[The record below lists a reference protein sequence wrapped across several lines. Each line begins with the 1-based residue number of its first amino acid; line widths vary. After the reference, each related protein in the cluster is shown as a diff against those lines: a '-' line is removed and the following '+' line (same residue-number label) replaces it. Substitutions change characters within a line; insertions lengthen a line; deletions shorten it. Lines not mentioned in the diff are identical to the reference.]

1 MPLAVDT
8 EGFRINKDTEK
19 YRTDISF
26 VGKMYRTEY
35 TYFTAPLSEYL
46 RGYLD
51 GIVSSQMKLYGGYLI
66 PDLITDN
73 LLDRMNREYQKIAAD
88 GFQMGR
94 RELEFMLTC
103 ETTGRERY
111 LALALLSGHFHVDLY
126 STDKD
131 QRLEN
136 VHYRGYADYYRQ
148 MPLVFS
154 QSRINL
160 NISLKT
166 ILTGIPL
173 RVIDVLGCGGFLIS
187 NYQEE
192 MEEYLDIGKE
202 CVVYENIED
211 LFLKAQ
217 YYLTHEE
224 ERKSI
229 ALAGYERV
237 KRDFTFKKRLEK
249 MFSQVY

>member
-1 MPLAVDT
+1 MH
-8 EGFRINKDTEK
+8 
-19 YRTDISF
+19 
-26 VGKMYRTEY
+26 
-35 TYFTAPLSEYL
+35 
-46 RGYLD
+46 
-51 GIVSSQMKLYGGYLI
+51 
-66 PDLITDN
+66 
-73 LLDRMNREYQKIAAD
+73 
-88 GFQMGR
+88 
-94 RELEFMLTC
+94 
-103 ETTGRERY
+103 
-111 LALALLSGHFHVDLY
+111 LLSSHFHVDLY

-131 QRLEN
+131 RRLEK

-211 LFLKAQ
+211 LFMKTQ
-217 YYLTHEE
+217 YYLSHEE

-229 ALAGYERV
+229 ARAGYERV
-237 KRDFTFKKRLEK
+237 KKDFTFKERLGK

>member
-1 MPLAVDT
+1 
-8 EGFRINKDTEK
+8 
-19 YRTDISF
+19 
-26 VGKMYRTEY
+26 
-35 TYFTAPLSEYL
+35 
-46 RGYLD
+46 
-51 GIVSSQMKLYGGYLI
+51 
-66 PDLITDN
+66 
-73 LLDRMNREYQKIAAD
+73 
-88 GFQMGR
+88 
-94 RELEFMLTC
+94 
-103 ETTGRERY
+103 
-111 LALALLSGHFHVDLY
+111 
-126 STDKD
+126 
-131 QRLEN
+131 
-136 VHYRGYADYYRQ
+136 

-211 LFLKAQ
+211 LFMKTQ
-217 YYLTHEE
+217 YYLSHEE

-229 ALAGYERV
+229 ARAGYERV
-237 KRDFTFKKRLEK
+237 KKTLPLKKDLEK
-249 MFSQVY
+249 CFHRFIKIKYDKTILQDVIVYAGGTKC

>member
-1 MPLAVDT
+1 
-8 EGFRINKDTEK
+8 
-19 YRTDISF
+19 
-26 VGKMYRTEY
+26 
-35 TYFTAPLSEYL
+35 
-46 RGYLD
+46 
-51 GIVSSQMKLYGGYLI
+51 
-66 PDLITDN
+66 
-73 LLDRMNREYQKIAAD
+73 
-88 GFQMGR
+88 
-94 RELEFMLTC
+94 
-103 ETTGRERY
+103 
-111 LALALLSGHFHVDLY
+111 
-126 STDKD
+126 
-131 QRLEN
+131 
-136 VHYRGYADYYRQ
+136 

-211 LFLKAQ
+211 LFMKTQ
-217 YYLTHEE
+217 YYLSHEE

-229 ALAGYERV
+229 ARAGYERV
-237 KRDFTFKKRLEK
+237 KKDFTFKERLGK

>member
-1 MPLAVDT
+1 MAFRWGT
-8 EGFRINKDTEK
+8 ENW
-19 YRTDISF
+19 
-26 VGKMYRTEY
+26 
-35 TYFTAPLSEYL
+35 
-46 RGYLD
+46 
-51 GIVSSQMKLYGGYLI
+51 
-66 PDLITDN
+66 N
-73 LLDRMNREYQKIAAD
+73 LCWHVRQ
-88 GFQMGR
+88 
-94 RELEFMLTC
+94 
-103 ETTGRERY
+103 TGRERY
-111 LALALLSGHFHVDLY
+111 LALALLSGHFHVDLF

-192 MEEYLDIGKE
+192 MQEYLDIGKE

-229 ALAGYERV
+229 ALAGV
-237 KRDFTFKKRLEK
+237 
-249 MFSQVY
+249 